1 MTSTQHSARDP
12 RQQDRAATPATVT
25 VLPTS
30 ELTAAAPTADTA
42 DVGTDPKALARAALK
57 SRHSQGLSK
66 LYTDRDD
73 LRGVHALADFVHDS
87 VRWTA

>member
-1 MTSTQHSARDP
+1 MTSTQHPARDP

-25 VLPTS
+25 VLPS
-30 ELTAAAPTADTA
+30 AESAPESSS
-42 DVGTDPKALARAALK
+42 DPKALARAALK

-66 LYTDRDD
+66 LYTERDD